1 MGLRLGVSCTVL
13 FILLDIVITTVLY
26 THGAHLTIFREEVL
40 DFNILQSAL
49 DLWGTVLLRASL
61 LLGASIGV
69 SWNNEDGPP
78 RVTTLNNL
86 ILLICLIVITY
97 ALAKLLMLSELEP
110 LTHQPW
116 LLSLI
121 CWTCASSLGVMLL
134 WRSLGKKPGSVSSHN
149 SSSSSSRGGGGG
161 GCEDTEKLVGSADEE
176 EQDASCE
183 RKKRKE
189 EGNEEKEKSSSGATL
204 GRLIAICRKDAWLLS
219 VAVLFLF
226 ISAVCEA
233 FIPYYYGMAIDS
245 IVVHKSMEYFA
256 KPVITLAV
264 LALASSLAVGARGGV
279 FTLTFARL
287 NLRLRN
293 LLFRTL
299 MRQEIAFFD
308 ENHTGDIISRL
319 SADTT
324 QVSDL
329 ISQNVNIFL
338 RSTIKGAGFF
348 IFMFKMSWKL
358 TLVTVMGFPFI
369 AVVSKVYGEYYKKL
383 TKEVQTTLA
392 EANKV
397 AEETISAMRTVR
409 SFANECGEADSYY
422 TKLLVMFQLNKKQ
435 ALAYACYMWS
445 SCISEL
451 ALEVAVLYY
460 GGHLVVTGQMTSGA
474 LISFFIYM
482 LELGECLESIASV
495 YTGLMQGVGAAEKV
509 FEYLDRKP
517 KHPADGTEAPDTCT
531 GVVEFKD
538 ITFAYPT
545 RAEVDILKGVSFT
558 LRPGEVTALVGPSG
572 SGKSSCVSLLEN
584 FYLPQQG
591 QVLLDGKPVHTFK
604 HDYLHSKVALV
615 GQEPVLFAR
624 TVEENITYGLS
635 DVPMEAVVQA
645 ATKANAHD
653 FISNLP
659 KGYQTSVGEKG
670 TQLSGGQKQRV
681 AIARALIRNPH
692 VLILDEATSALD
704 AESEHIVQQ
713 ALNNIMQEHTV
724 LVIAHRL
731 STVEKADNIIVID
744 KGRVAEQG
752 PHSKLMASGGLY
764 CKLVQRQVLGIETGA
779 EVLNPS
785 ENHSWK
791 PDTARQLSRQSSST
805 SESECNVRY

>member
-1 MGLRLGVSCTVL
+1 MGIKIAVSCTVL
-13 FILLDIVITTVLY
+13 FVLLDVAITTVLY
-26 THGAHLTIFREEVL
+26 THGSHLTIFTKDAL
-40 DFNILQSAL
+40 DFNILASSL
-49 DLWGTVLLRASL
+49 DLWGTVLLRACL
-61 LLGASIGV
+61 LLGASMGV
-69 SWNNEDGPP
+69 AWNKVDGPP
-78 RVTTLNNL
+78 RVSQSTTVVSLV
-86 ILLICLIVITY
+86 CLIIATY
-97 ALAKLLMLSELEP
+97 ALAKLLMLSELGP
-110 LTHQPW
+110 LIQQPW
-116 LLSLI
+116 FLSLV
-121 CWTCASSLGVMLL
+121 CWTCASSLGVVLL
-134 WRSLGKKPGSVSSHN
+134 WRQMGKQSHVVSSHN
-149 SSSSSSRGGGGG
+149 NSSSSGGGRGS
-161 GCEDTEKLVGSADEE
+161 EDTERLVQAGGEE
-176 EQDASCE
+176 EQEVGCE
-183 RKKRKE
+183 RKKEEDGSKE
-189 EGNEEKEKSSSGATL
+189 MEKEKSSSGATL
-204 GRLIAICRKDAWLLS
+204 GRLLTYCKNDGGLLS
-219 VAVLFLF
+219 VAMLFL
-226 ISAVCEA
+226 IIYAVCEA
-233 FIPYYYGMAIDS
+233 FIPYYYGKAIDS
-245 IVVHKSMEYFA
+245 IVVHQSMEYFA
-256 KPVITLAV
+256 KPVITLA
-264 LALASSLAVGARGGV
+264 ALAFASSIAMGIRGGV
-279 FTLTFARL
+279 FTLIFARL

-293 LLFRTL
+293 HLFRAL
-299 MRQEIAFFD
+299 MGQEIAFFD
-308 ENHTGDIISRL
+308 ENHTGDILSRL

-329 ISQNVNIFL
+329 ISQNINVFL
-338 RSTIKGAGFF
+338 RSIIKSVGFF
-348 IFMFKMSWKL
+348 IFMFGMSWKL
-358 TLVTVMGFPFI
+358 TLVTIMGFPFI
-369 AVVSKVYGEYYKKL
+369 ALVSQLYGDYYKKL

-409 SFANECGEADSYY
+409 SFANECREADSYY
-422 TKLLVMFQLNKKQ
+422 AKLMVMFQLNKKQ

-451 ALEVAVLYY
+451 ALELAVLYY
-460 GGHLVVTGQMTSGA
+460 GGHLVITGQLSSGA

-517 KHPADGTEAPDTCT
+517 NHPPEGTEAPETCT
-531 GVVEFKD
+531 GLVEFKD
-538 ITFAYPT
+538 ISFAYPT
-545 RAEVDILKGVSFT
+545 RPETEILKGVSFT

-591 QVLLDGKPVHTFK
+591 QVLLDGKPVSTFQ
-604 HDYLHSKVALV
+604 HHYLHSKVALV

-624 TVEENITYGLS
+624 TVQENIIYGLT
-635 DVPMEAVVQA
+635 DVPTEAVVQA
-645 ATKANAHD
+645 AIKANAHD
-653 FISNLP
+653 FITSLTE
-659 KGYQTSVGEKG
+659 GYNTSVGEKG

-681 AIARALIRNPH
+681 AIARALIRKPR

-752 PHSKLMASGGLY
+752 SHSQLMASGGLY
-764 CKLVQRQVLGIETGA
+764 YKLVQRQVLGIETGA

-785 ENHSWK
+785 ENLGWK
-791 PDTARQLSRQSSST
+791 SDGGRQRRTQSSGSSD
-805 SESECNVRY
+805 SESELNVRY